1 VTAFYNEIDPFAASW
16 LRELI
21 KAGHI
26 APGIVDERS
35 IEDIRPDELREF
47 TQCHFF
53 AGIGVWS
60 YALRSA
66 GWPDSRPV
74 WTGSCP
80 CQPFSTAGKGTGTT
94 DKRHLWPLFF
104 HLIEE
109 CRPGVI
115 FGEQVEAA
123 IRHGWLDLVQT
134 DLEGLHYTFGATGLP
149 AAGFGAPH
157 FRPRIFFVANTN
169 GGRSRSGRGNAGQV
183 RSFSEKECQPEHRS
197 FVLGGS
203 CAAGGLGNTQ
213 HNGLSPASQHG
224 CTSETVQC
232 GSQGEDSTSQLAGAS
247 TPGVLPGK
255 HFWSDCDLIPCLD
268 GKVRPVEP
276 GTFPLAH
283 GAPNR
288 VGRLR
293 GYGNAI
299 VAPVAQAFIEA
310 YLDTE
315 KSCQ

>member
-26 APGIVDERS
+26 APGVVDERS

-66 GWPDSRPV
+66 GWPDYRPV

-80 CQPFSTAGKGTGTT
+80 CQPFSTAGKRAGVA
-94 DKRHLWPLFF
+94 DERHLFPSWF
-104 HLIEE
+104 HLIEQ
-109 CRPGVI
+109 CRPVTV
-115 FGEQVEAA
+115 FGEQVEAS
-123 IRHGWLDLVQT
+123 IRQGWLDLVQT
-134 DLEGLHYTFGATGLP
+134 DLEGIGYTFGAVGLP

-157 FRPRIFFVANTN
+157 QRQRLFFVANAI
-169 GGRSRSGRGNAGQV
+169 GERGRSGKSWSQDASNAGE
-183 RSFSEKECQPEHRS
+183 SSKAGSLGDAEHD
-197 FVLGGS
+197 
-203 CAAGGLGNTQ
+203 
-213 HNGLSPASQHG
+213 GLSSAPQYGSASETIQHDSQRENG
-224 CTSETVQC
+224 TSEPTR
-232 GSQGEDSTSQLAGAS
+232 TSS
-247 TPGVLPGK
+247 SRVLPSK
-255 HFWSDCDLIPCLD
+255 CFWGDHELIPCLD